1 MSHFLEFKN
10 ITKVFPGVKALDS
23 VSFGVNRGS
32 VHGLIGE
39 NGAGKSTLLK
49 TLSGAF
55 KPTEGEIYIKQKK
68 RVFNST
74 RDALDAGISVIY
86 QELNLVPEM
95 TVAENLM
102 LGHLPEKKGFLDKRR
117 LMDIANKQIN
127 NLMEDFDPDTKI
139 KNLSIGQRQMIE
151 IGKALL
157 QNAEIIAFDEP
168 TSSLSEREV
177 KHLFRIIRNLQEQ
190 GRAIIY
196 VSHRME
202 EIFKV
207 CDTCTVFRD
216 GQKIETFNDIEQV
229 THDILVKKMVGREIQ
244 DIYGYEPRDKGKTIF
259 SINNIKG
266 PGINKEASFEVAE
279 GEIVGFFG
287 LVGAGR
293 SELLKLIYGA
303 VPKEKGQV
311 IVHNEELDTGHPKLA
326 IKGGICLLP
335 EDRKDEGII
344 PVRSVEEN
352 INISS
357 RRHTLKANLFLDK
370 KKEKEIT
377 EEFIDILDIKTP
389 SRKQLVGNLSGG
401 NQQKA
406 ILARWLSEDV
416 DVFLMDEPTRGIDVG
431 AKYEIYKIMYQLAS
445 ENKAVVFVSSDLPE
459 VLGVADRIIVMRHG
473 EIVGSLNR
481 EEADDEKVLSMA
493 LPSA

>member
-1 MSHFLEFKN
+1 MAHYLEFKK
-10 ITKVFPGVKALDS
+10 ITKDFPGVRALDS
-23 VSFGVNRGS
+23 VSFGVTRGS
-32 VHGLIGE
+32 IHGLVGE

-49 TLSGAF
+49 ILSGAYT
-55 KPTEGEIYIKQKK
+55 PTKGDIYIDGKK
-68 RVFNST
+68 RVFKGT
-74 RDALDAGISVIY
+74 RDALDAGIAVIY

-102 LGHLPEKKGFLDKRR
+102 LGHWPEKKIFLDKKR
-117 LMDIANKQIN
+117 LLEIATKQIKE
-127 NLMEDFDPDTKI
+127 LMEDFDPETKV

-157 QNAEIIAFDEP
+157 HNADIIAFDEP

-177 KHLFRIIRNLQEQ
+177 KHLFKIIKNLQQQ
-190 GRAIIY
+190 GCAIIY

-202 EIFKV
+202 EIFDL

-216 GQKIETFNDIEQV
+216 GQKIETFENMQEV
-229 THDILVKKMVGREIQ
+229 THDLLVKKMVGREIE
-244 DIYGYEPRDKGKTIF
+244 DIYGYESREKGKIIF
-259 SINNIKG
+259 AVKDLYG
-266 PGINKEASFEVAE
+266 PGLKEKISFEVAE

-293 SELLKLIYGA
+293 SELLKLIYGGI
-303 VPKEKGQV
+303 PKESGQ
-311 IVHNEELDTGHPKLA
+311 IFVHGQEIKIDHPNAA

-357 RRHTLKANLFLDK
+357 RRHYLKANLFLNK
-370 KKEKEIT
+370 KKEEEIT
-377 EEFIDILDIKTP
+377 ETFIDKLEIKTP
-389 SRKQLVGNLSGG
+389 SRKQIINNLSGG
-401 NQQKA
+401 NQQKV

-416 DVFLMDEPTRGIDVG
+416 DIFLMDEPTRGIDVG
-431 AKYEIYKIMYQLAS
+431 AKYEIYKIMYQLAR
-445 ENKAVVFVSSDLPE
+445 EGKAVIFVSSDLPE
-459 VLGVADRIIVMRHG
+459 VLGVADRIIVMRNG
-473 EIVGSLNR
+473 NIVGSLDR
-481 EEADDEKVLSMA
+481 EEATEENVLSMA
-493 LPSA
+493 LPTT